1 MTPEAERFNGWAAML
16 GIIAA
21 FGAYATT
28 GQIIPLSL
36 MTDFQAALLFPFIPV
51 GIYLLIEFMLERTDD
66 DDDQGGWRVDAT
78 SVQPHCINIYSF
90 APINNMALLAM
101 AAIMLGT
108 FVGAAMMPQSG
119 DQDA

>member
-1 MTPEAERFNGWAAML
+1 
-16 GIIAA
+16 
-21 FGAYATT
+21 
-28 GQIIPLSL
+28 

-66 DDDQGGWRVDAT
+66 DDERWWRVDAT

-108 FVGAAMMPQSG
+108 FVGAAMMTQSG